1 MNTTTYSFGRPVQNL
16 TEASIIFKDCL
27 VRREFSAMLKDHH
40 VDVRELLN
48 QSLDDGECYSF
59 GIDTD
64 FSLDTFFNSDTQQD
78 LIDEIRTQET
88 DGQLLLGSVLLSLED
103 ADVTVFYLFSNS
115 CSYINEESLLYLLAV
130 GLTIENSNGMIQT
143 SFVPVGGVA

>member
-1 MNTTTYSFGRPVQNL
+1 MKPTTYTFGRPIESL
-16 TEASIIFKDCL
+16 TEASLIFKDCL
-27 VRREFSAMLKDHH
+27 ARGEFQTMLQIHH
-40 VDVRELLN
+40 INTHELLS
-48 QSLDDGECYSF
+48 QSLDDGECYPF

-64 FSLDTFFNSDTQQD
+64 FSLDTFFDSDTQQAM
-78 LIDEIRTQET
+78 IDEIRIMET
-88 DGQLLLGSVLLSLED
+88 GSQLLLSSVLLSMET

-143 SFVPVGGVA
+143 SFVPVRGVA